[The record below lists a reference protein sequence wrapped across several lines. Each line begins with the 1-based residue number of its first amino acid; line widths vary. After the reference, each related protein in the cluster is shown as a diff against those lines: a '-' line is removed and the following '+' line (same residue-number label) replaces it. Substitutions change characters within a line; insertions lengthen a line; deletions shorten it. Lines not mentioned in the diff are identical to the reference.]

1 MRSSRWPVWKAPQVA
16 ETIEQDVVDRAVL
29 QRRTLTS
36 LRMAQVPG
44 QAAVA
49 GMVAVVT
56 LLASDMLGS
65 DRLAGIGSASFTLGA
80 ALTMVPLAAFMRR
93 RGRRPGMT
101 AALLIGA
108 AGGAIAATGGQL
120 RFFPLFVVGM
130 ILFGAG
136 QASTLQGRYVAADL
150 AEPEHQ
156 ATAIAAIVWIG
167 ALGAVFGPLLTPFE
181 KAAARSIGLDELI
194 GPFVFATFLFL
205 VAAAVVWT
213 RLRPDPLAVSG
224 GIDPTAER
232 TRPIKQVRASI
243 GVIAQS
249 SGARLGFAAMAISQ
263 AVMVGV
269 MTMTPPH
276 MKDHDHANLSA
287 FVIAV
292 HILGMYGLAPF
303 VGRAVEHIGRVRS
316 VQIGAVVLGSGTM
329 ATVLAGYVPA
339 LMFVGLFFLGLGWNI
354 GLIAGS
360 TLLTTSVPAKSK
372 VEVQGT
378 SDLTMS
384 FCGALAAFSSGFI
397 KQSFGFHLL
406 ANIAAVLAGG
416 LLVYAWMTAGRDR
429 AIVKPA

>member
-1 MRSSRWPVWKAPQVA
+1 VWDTSPVTEAIDQA
-16 ETIEQDVVDRAVL
+16 VVDRAAL

-130 ILFGAG
+130 ILVGAG

-150 AEPEHQ
+150 AEPGHQ

-194 GPFVFATFLFL
+194 GPFVFATVLFL

-243 GVIAQS
+243 AVIAQS

-339 LMFVGLFFLGLGWNI
+339 LMFVGLFLLGLGWNI

-406 ANIAAVLAGG
+406 ANVAAVLAGC
-416 LLVYAWMTAGRDR
+416 LLVYAWITAARDR
-429 AIVKPA
+429 AAFNSA

>member
-1 MRSSRWPVWKAPQVA
+1 MTV
-16 ETIEQDVVDRAVL
+16 TIEQGTAERAAL

-36 LRMAQVPG
+36 LRLAQVPG

-56 LLASDMLGS
+56 LLASDLLGS

-80 ALTMVPLAAFMRR
+80 ALTMVPLAALMRR
-93 RGRRPGMT
+93 RGRRPGMVG
-101 AALLIGA
+101 ALLIGA
-108 AGGAIAATGGQL
+108 AGSAIAATGGQL

-130 ILFGAG
+130 VLFGAG

-150 AEPEHQ
+150 AEPDHQ

-181 KAAARSIGLDELI
+181 KAVAGRVGLDELV
-194 GPFVFATFLFL
+194 GPFLFASVMFLI
-205 VAAAVVWT
+205 AAGVVWV

-243 GVIAQS
+243 DVIAQS
-249 SGARLGFAAMAISQ
+249 SGAKLGFAAMAISQ

-276 MKDHDHANLSA
+276 MKDHDHADLSA

-303 VGRAVEHIGRVRS
+303 VGRAVERVGRVRS
-316 VQIGAVVLGSGTM
+316 IQIGAVILGLGT
-329 ATVLAGYVPA
+329 ASTVMAGYVPA
-339 LMFVGLFFLGLGWNI
+339 LMFIGLFFLGLGWNI

-360 TLLTTSVPAKSK
+360 TLLTTSVPAQSK

-384 FCGALAAFSSGFI
+384 LCGAIAAFGSGFV

-406 ANIAAVLAGG
+406 ANAAAVLAGC
-416 LLVYAWMTAGRDR
+416 LLVYAWLTAARTR
-429 AIVKPA
+429 PTPA

>member
-1 MRSSRWPVWKAPQVA
+1 
-16 ETIEQDVVDRAVL
+16 
-29 QRRTLTS
+29 
-36 LRMAQVPG
+36 
-44 QAAVA
+44 
-49 GMVAVVT
+49 
-56 LLASDMLGS
+56 
-65 DRLAGIGSASFTLGA
+65 
-80 ALTMVPLAAFMRR
+80 
-93 RGRRPGMT
+93 
-101 AALLIGA
+101 
-108 AGGAIAATGGQL
+108 
-120 RFFPLFVVGM
+120 M

-167 ALGAVFGPLLTPFE
+167 ALGAVSGPLLTPFE

-194 GPFVFATFLFL
+194 GPFVFATFMFL
-205 VAAAVVWT
+205 IAAAVVWS

-224 GIDPTAER
+224 GIDPTAKR

-243 GVIAQS
+243 DVIAQS

-276 MKDHDHANLSA
+276 MKDHDHADLSA

-303 VGRAVEHIGRVRS
+303 VGRAVERIGRVRS
-316 VQIGAVVLGSGTM
+316 IQIGAVVLGGGTM

-406 ANIAAVLAGG
+406 AHVATVLACG
-416 LLVYAWMTAGRDR
+416 LLVYAWITAARDR
-429 AIVKPA
+429 ATLNPA

>member
-1 MRSSRWPVWKAPQVA
+1 MTTLDSAKTEQPSA
-16 ETIEQDVVDRAVL
+16 ERAAL
-29 QRRTLTS
+29 QRRTLNS
-36 LRMAQVPG
+36 LRLAQVPG

-56 LLASDMLGS
+56 LLASDLLGS
-65 DRLAGIGSASFTLGA
+65 DRLAGIGTASFTLGA
-80 ALTMVPLAAFMRR
+80 AFTMVPLAAFMRR
-93 RGRRPGMT
+93 RGRRPGMVG
-101 AALLIGA
+101 ALLIGA
-108 AGGAIAATGGQL
+108 AGSAIAATGGQL
-120 RFFPLFVVGM
+120 RFFPLFVAGM

-150 AEPEHQ
+150 AEPDHQ

-181 KAAARSIGLDELI
+181 KAMAGRVGLDELV
-194 GPFVFATFLFL
+194 GPFVFATLMFLI
-205 VAAAVVWT
+205 AAGVVWV
-213 RLRPDPLAVSG
+213 RLRPDPLEVAG
-224 GIDPTAER
+224 GIDPRAKR
-232 TRPIKQVRASI
+232 VRPIKQVRASI

-249 SGARLGFAAMAISQ
+249 SGAKLGLAAMAISQ

-276 MKDHDHANLSA
+276 MKDHDHADLSA

-292 HILGMYGLAPF
+292 HIVGMYGLAPI
-303 VGRAVEHIGRVRS
+303 VGRAIERIGRVKS
-316 VQIGAVVLGSGTM
+316 IQIGAVILGVGTLS
-329 ATVLAGYVPA
+329 TVLAGYVPA
-339 LMFVGLFFLGLGWNI
+339 LMFIGLFFLGLGWNI

-360 TLLTTSVPAKSK
+360 TLLTTSVPASSK

-384 FCGALAAFSSGFI
+384 LCGALAAFSSGFV

-406 ANIAAVLAGG
+406 ANAAAVLAGC
-416 LLVYAWMTAGRDR
+416 LLVYAWLIAARDR
-429 AIVKPA
+429 AAPIRPA

>member
-1 MRSSRWPVWKAPQVA
+1 MWDTSPVTEAIDQA
-16 ETIEQDVVDRAVL
+16 VVDRAAL

-130 ILFGAG
+130 ILVGAG

-150 AEPEHQ
+150 AEPGHQ

-194 GPFVFATFLFL
+194 GPFVFATVLFL

-213 RLRPDPLAVSG
+213 RLCPDPLAVSG

-243 GVIAQS
+243 AVIAQS

-316 VQIGAVVLGSGTM
+316 IQIGAVVLGSGTM

-339 LMFVGLFFLGLGWNI
+339 LMFVGLFLLGLGWNI

-397 KQSFGFHLL
+397 KQSFGCHLL
-406 ANIAAVLAGG
+406 ANVAAVLAGC
-416 LLVYAWMTAGRDR
+416 LLVYAWITAARDR
-429 AIVKPA
+429 AAFNSA

>member
-1 MRSSRWPVWKAPQVA
+1 MGSSRWPVWKAPRVTEA
-16 ETIEQDVVDRAVL
+16 IEQDVVDRAAL

-108 AGGAIAATGGQL
+108 AGSAIAATGGQL

-136 QASTLQGRYVAADL
+136 QASTLLGRYVAADL

-205 VAAAVVWT
+205 AAAAVVWT

-243 GVIAQS
+243 DVIAQS

-263 AVMVGV
+263 AAMVGV

-316 VQIGAVVLGSGTM
+316 IQIGAVVLGSGTM

-360 TLLTTSVPAKSK
+360 TLLTASVPAKSK

-429 AIVKPA
+429 AASLAK

>member
-1 MRSSRWPVWKAPQVA
+1 MGSPRWPVWQGWSVT
-16 ETIEQDVVDRAVL
+16 ETIEQAVVDRAAL

-130 ILFGAG
+130 ILVGAG

-205 VAAAVVWT
+205 AAAAVVWT

-243 GVIAQS
+243 AAIAQS

-263 AVMVGV
+263 AAMVGV

-316 VQIGAVVLGSGTM
+316 IQIGAVVLGGGTM

-384 FCGALAAFSSGFI
+384 FCGALAAFGSGFI

-406 ANIAAVLAGG
+406 ANIAAVLAGC
-416 LLVYAWMTAGRDR
+416 LLVYAWITAVRDR
-429 AIVKPA
+429 AIVNPA

>member
-1 MRSSRWPVWKAPQVA
+1 MGSPRWPVWQGWSVT
-16 ETIEQDVVDRAVL
+16 ETIEQAVVDRAAL

-130 ILFGAG
+130 ILVGAG

-205 VAAAVVWT
+205 AAAAVVWT

-243 GVIAQS
+243 AAIAQS

-263 AVMVGV
+263 AAMVGV

-316 VQIGAVVLGSGTM
+316 IQIGAIVLGGGTM

-406 ANIAAVLAGG
+406 ANIAAVLAGC
-416 LLVYAWMTAGRDR
+416 LLVYAWITAVRDR
-429 AIVKPA
+429 AIVNPA

>member
-1 MRSSRWPVWKAPQVA
+1 VWNTSPVTEAIDQA
-16 ETIEQDVVDRAVL
+16 VVDRAAL

-130 ILFGAG
+130 ILVGAG

-150 AEPEHQ
+150 AEPGHQ

-194 GPFVFATFLFL
+194 GPFVFATVLFL

-243 GVIAQS
+243 AVIAQS

-316 VQIGAVVLGSGTM
+316 IQIGAVVLGSGTM

-339 LMFVGLFFLGLGWNI
+339 LMFVGLFLLGLGWNI

-406 ANIAAVLAGG
+406 ANVAAVLAGC
-416 LLVYAWMTAGRDR
+416 LLVYAWITAARDR
-429 AIVKPA
+429 AAFNSA

>member
-1 MRSSRWPVWKAPQVA
+1 MGSSRWPVWKASQVT
-16 ETIEQDVVDRAVL
+16 ETIEQAVVDRAAL

-194 GPFVFATFLFL
+194 GPFVFASFLFL
-205 VAAAVVWT
+205 IAAAVVWT

-224 GIDPTAER
+224 GIDPSAER

-243 GVIAQS
+243 DVIAQS

-316 VQIGAVVLGSGTM
+316 IQIGAVVLGSGTM

-360 TLLTTSVPAKSK
+360 TLLTASVPAKSK

-429 AIVKPA
+429 AALLAK

>member
-1 MRSSRWPVWKAPQVA
+1 MWDTSPVTEAIDQA
-16 ETIEQDVVDRAVL
+16 VVDRAAL

-130 ILFGAG
+130 ILVGAG

-150 AEPEHQ
+150 AEPGHQ

-194 GPFVFATFLFL
+194 GPFVFATVLFL

-316 VQIGAVVLGSGTM
+316 IQIGAVVLGSGTM

-339 LMFVGLFFLGLGWNI
+339 LMFVGLFLLGLGWNI

-406 ANIAAVLAGG
+406 ANVAAVLAGC
-416 LLVYAWMTAGRDR
+416 LLVYAWITAARDR
-429 AIVKPA
+429 AAFNSA